1 MSMIPSDFSDY
12 FKNCA
17 EVEQQSIIDELL
29 KMSASQGAM
38 VDNSDAKAIL
48 CPHCQGKSIRG
59 NGKLKGVQRY
69 VCKSCAKNFSETTG
83 KFWFALKKFDF
94 NTIMDWL
101 RLYTKPLQNA
111 NWTVIAL
118 CVATAATFWF
128 FNALNKVYTTR
139 IDYPIQLRYDR
150 DSLVMVK
157 EPPRKVPINV
167 TGGGWQ
173 LLKRTVSINAE
184 PIFLEPEKPAQTRSY
199 SSARLLPI
207 ISEQLTD
214 LNVNYVATDSIS
226 FRIEPYADRKLA
238 IDLDSASIS
247 LRQNFSITSPV
258 AIEPDS
264 VVFHGPLSMVNQLP
278 EVFMVSLD
286 EEEID
291 DGYDEELSLD
301 LFSNSIIKKQP
312 EVVHITFS
320 VEEFVDQSI
329 MLDIEKVNFPFDSTV
344 YLQQGQTEV
353 QFVVPKTARNRY
365 EKSDFMII
373 ADLKY
378 MQESDSTIALEIM
391 DQPEYVRD
399 LELINKRVKVIYAPP
414 AD

>member
-1 MSMIPSDFSDY
+1 MPP
-12 FKNCA
+12 KN
-17 EVEQQSIIDELL
+17 
-29 KMSASQGAM
+29 
-38 VDNSDAKAIL
+38 NS
-48 CPHCQGKSIRG
+48 S
-59 NGKLKGVQRY
+59 
-69 VCKSCAKNFSETTG
+69 S
-83 KFWFALKKFDF
+83 FDF

-378 MQESDSTIALEIM
+378 MQEIDSTIALEIM